1 VDVIFTRTGERRYS
15 VSIDRPGQ
23 PRMVMSPA
31 PGYHPYL
38 PHDIVHFTVEAEA
51 GIELGVFGQVAAGG
65 TAGTFWPAD
74 PEQRRRLRKRG
85 DRLAAA
91 GRNDATISE
100 RLASVAIR
108 VWEKRNGA
116 DPTGDALTRRIQY
129 RLDEYAALWH
139 ALPVGGSLT
148 LQWPVTTQRKSA

>member
-1 VDVIFTRTGERRYS
+1 
-15 VSIDRPGQ
+15 
-23 PRMVMSPA
+23 MSPA
-31 PGYHPYL
+31 PGYHSHL
-38 PHDIVHFTVEAEA
+38 PHDLVHFTVEAEA

-65 TAGTFWPAD
+65 TAGTFRAAD
-74 PEQRRRLRKRG
+74 PDVRRKLRKRS

-100 RLASVAIR
+100 RMAAVALR
-108 VWEKRNGA
+108 VWQHRNGA
-116 DPTGDALTRRIQY
+116 EPTGDALTRRIQH

-148 LQWPVTTQRKSA
+148 LHWPADQHRRSA

>member
-1 VDVIFTRTGERRYS
+1 MIFTRTGERRYS

-23 PRMVMSPA
+23 PRVVMSPA

-38 PHDIVHFTVEAEA
+38 PHDLVHFTVEAEA
-51 GIELGVFGQVAAGG
+51 GIALGVFGQVAAGG
-65 TAGTFWPAD
+65 TAGTFWAAD
-74 PEQRRRLRKRG
+74 PDQRRKMRKRS

-91 GRNDATISE
+91 GRNDATLSE
-100 RLASVAIR
+100 RMASVALQ
-108 VWEKRNGA
+108 VWTRRNGA
-116 DPTGDALTRRIQY
+116 EPGGDAVTRRIQH

-148 LQWPVTTQRKSA
+148 LTWTAVSRRQSA